1 MATSIISAGDAANL
15 GVQTTGGDDG
25 VLVLRS
31 GAAGAKVD
39 ALSIAAVGTGAFVG
53 EVTATGFTGTLDGVL
68 GGGTPA
74 AATVTTFTSNGIDD
88 NADALAITIN
98 SSENVGIG
106 TAAPASKLHLHS
118 SGDTGLLITNTTT
131 GSDADSGLEIK
142 VISSGGEAYIRQQ
155 DNAGLRLGTNDIDRL
170 TINSIGNVGIGTTAP
185 ATKLDVNGGFA
196 VSGSVS
202 GFGGGEVRLGTNSA
216 NLDNAVSTISTG
228 TASMFFD
235 HRGTSTGKWVW
246 RCSSSERMTLDASG
260 NLGIGTSTPAAK
272 LSVVGDVTVTGDL
285 SANNF
290 AGRNRIINPS
300 GIINQRGAQTALG
313 TENFV
318 DRWQTHTGNTT
329 AVVNGNSVSGYIEL
343 DFTTADTSLAASEY
357 IFLAQKI
364 EGFNSASLLI
374 GTASAKTITISFKHK
389 HTKTGVNSVALRNS
403 ANNRFYVF
411 NYTQSVSNT
420 EETHS
425 ETITLDTTGTWI
437 GATNGIGLEILFTVL
452 TGPNQST
459 ATAGSWAGSGT
470 LATSTQVN
478 NGDSASNFF
487 RITDVQFEEGTVAT
501 EFEYKPYGTELA
513 LCHRYFQLC
522 SFVGNGATTGEMG
535 IAYAPRV
542 IMRTGASMSTVLRS
556 TDNYTGTDNQITHVG
571 FGGVTVGSSSFN
583 ISSSGNAVRNI
594 LCTGLVAG
602 GVYAGSF
609 QLNAEL

>member
-88 NADALAITIN
+88 NADAVAITID

-106 TAAPASKLHLHS
+106 TSSPASRLNVVGNIGIGTLTGDNAYNPTS
-118 SGDTGLLITNTTT
+118 SSLIIQGGNQSGLSTYTAVGNSTSTGLISYY
-131 GSDADSGLEIK
+131 SD
-142 VISSGGEAYIRQQ
+142 SSGGFTRYLDIVAIGSSTSAGSNIRFLTG
-155 DNAGLRLGTNDIDRL
+155 AVSATERMRID
-170 TINSIGNVGIGTTAP
+170 TSGNVGIGTASP
-185 ATKLDVNGGFA
+185 STKLHVA
-196 VSGSVS
+196 
-202 GFGGGEVRLGTNSA
+202 
-216 NLDNAVSTISTG
+216 
-228 TASMFFD
+228 
-235 HRGTSTGKWVW
+235 
-246 RCSSSERMTLDASG
+246 
-260 NLGIGTSTPAAK
+260 
-272 LSVVGDVTVTGDL
+272 GDVTVAGDI

-313 TENFV
+313 TQNFV
-318 DRWQTHTGNTT
+318 DRWQTHSGNST

-343 DFTTADTSLAASEY
+343 DFTTADTSLAGPEY

-437 GATNGIGLEILFTVL
+437 GATNGIGLEILFAVL
-452 TGPNQST
+452 TGPDQST
-459 ATAGSWAGSGT
+459 ATAGVWAGSGT
-470 LATSTQVN
+470 LGTSTQVN

-501 EFEYKPYGTELA
+501 EFEYRPYGTELA
-513 LCHRYFQLC
+513 LCQRYLQSSWSQGSAIGSTISSTVNSVQQSWGSSNAGSIAGQ
-522 SFVGNGATTGEMG
+522 SFVLPVAMRVIPTFVTYDLALTTGK
-535 IAYAPRV
+535 V
-542 IMRTGASMSTVLRS
+542 TTLNSGAGLTNDVTVNQ
-556 TDNYTGTDNQITHVG
+556 NYTTTN
-571 FGGVTVGSSSFN
+571 
-583 ISSSGNAVRNI
+583 
-594 LCTGLVAG
+594 
-602 GVYAGSF
+602 SF
-609 QLNAEL
+609 QVRLFSNSVYGMTFAYTLTAEL

>member
-88 NADALAITIN
+88 NADAVAITID

-106 TAAPASKLHLHS
+106 TATPTSKLKIVG
-118 SGDTGLLITNTTT
+118 GDVTIAHIAGTSFGMTVTSDASNGFRIEAADPTGALSYQPLITS
-131 GSDADSGLEIK
+131 GSIQILRTNGTEKLRIDAS
-142 VISSGGEAYIRQQ
+142 
-155 DNAGLRLGTNDIDRL
+155 
-170 TINSIGNVGIGTTAP
+170 GNVGIGTASP
-185 ATKLDVNGGFA
+185 STKLHVA
-196 VSGSVS
+196 
-202 GFGGGEVRLGTNSA
+202 
-216 NLDNAVSTISTG
+216 
-228 TASMFFD
+228 
-235 HRGTSTGKWVW
+235 
-246 RCSSSERMTLDASG
+246 
-260 NLGIGTSTPAAK
+260 
-272 LSVVGDVTVTGDL
+272 GDVTVTGDI

-313 TENFV
+313 TQNFV
-318 DRWQTHTGNTT
+318 DRWQTHSGNST

-343 DFTTADTSLAASEY
+343 DFTTADTSLAGPEY

-452 TGPNQST
+452 TGPDQST
-459 ATAGSWAGSGT
+459 ATAGVWAGSGT

-487 RITDVQFEEGTVAT
+487 RITDVQLEEGTVAT
-501 EFEYKPYGTELA
+501 ELEYRPYGTELA
-513 LCHRYFQLC
+513 LCQRYARPLAANDCPGMAISATAAYFFSTGITMRAVPTL
-522 SFVGNGATTGEMG
+522 STSSGAVAVTAAGATTAITTLLVNSG
-535 IAYAPRV
+535 
-542 IMRTGASMSTVLRS
+542 GATNGTVLLNTTTTS
-556 TDNYTGTDNQITHVG
+556 
-571 FGGVTVGSSSFN
+571 
-583 ISSSGNAVRNI
+583 
-594 LCTGLVAG
+594 GLVAG
-602 GVYAGSF
+602 DATFLAGAAR
-609 QLNAEL
+609 LLVAEL